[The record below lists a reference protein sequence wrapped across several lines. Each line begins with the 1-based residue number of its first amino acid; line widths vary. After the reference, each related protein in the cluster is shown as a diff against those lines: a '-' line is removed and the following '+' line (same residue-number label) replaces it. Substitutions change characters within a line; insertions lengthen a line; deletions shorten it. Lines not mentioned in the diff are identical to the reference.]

1 MSMSVVDDTTDEIAQ
16 LPERSPAPSAAPSP
30 APSAVPSAAPPGAGI
45 VAIDADT
52 LGELTKSSDHSHLF
66 PFTKGIAPAPID
78 TAAGESGSDHGS
90 DERSEEAAD
99 DEVTAQ
105 GAAAEGAAADG
116 HGGGEP
122 QKAQQPTRTSEEPDP
137 MASVLQDID
146 EQLELYRIQINA
158 VEEQRHTIQ
167 TACSQLGSGTAN
179 SQLALPA
186 SGAAQA
192 DMRKILARIEAE
204 LEHLRR
210 VRDALILHARD
221 LRVMPKVAFV
231 PRQGG
236 NHAGPHL
243 PKQKA
248 EGSSDRCA
256 ESLEDEKQDAI
267 CGAAK
272 SGAL

>member
-1 MSMSVVDDTTDEIAQ
+1 M
-16 LPERSPAPSAAPSP
+16 
-30 APSAVPSAAPPGAGI
+30 
-45 VAIDADT
+45 
-52 LGELTKSSDHSHLF
+52 
-66 PFTKGIAPAPID
+66 
-78 TAAGESGSDHGS
+78 
-90 DERSEEAAD
+90 
-99 DEVTAQ
+99 
-105 GAAAEGAAADG
+105 
-116 HGGGEP
+116 
-122 QKAQQPTRTSEEPDP
+122 
-137 MASVLQDID
+137 
-146 EQLELYRIQINA
+146 
-158 VEEQRHTIQ
+158 
-167 TACSQLGSGTAN
+167 
-179 SQLALPA
+179 PA